1 MEKTIRRSFIRTWV
15 GEVPEW
21 ECMFVHR
28 NEGLFLSVYVD
39 DTKMAGKKQKMVL
52 ICKND
57 EKCHYW
63 RTHINFS

>member
-1 MEKTIRRSFIRTWV
+1 
-15 GEVPEW
+15 
-21 ECMFVHR
+21 MFVHL